1 MWHKKEK
8 QVKYFSKCGGKKNL
22 EEQRIRAVAGGRS
35 ELKKK
40 KKNHLLLPVKLDQ

>member
-1 MWHKKEK
+1 MW
-8 QVKYFSKCGGKKNL
+8 GGGKNL

-40 KKNHLLLPVKLDQ
+40 ISYYLPIKLDQ